1 MLCLI
6 GTALMIS
13 DLDLFAMVLSMS
25 HWLLEIG
32 GKMEAKLNFVK
43 GTAFRLSGLQ
53 LRVNCKAELRIVYYL
68 NGSSEREI

>member
-13 DLDLFAMVLSMS
+13 DLDLFAMVLAMS